1 MISLLKSHKK
11 NELANNTNSSLV
23 LALGSTPLNRR
34 CFLFLFSVQ
43 KTFPAKIRMPIDMA
57 LPLYLS
63 NEDFVYRAPKTY
75 KPAPNS
81 CLRFQH
87 PHHVDHSDGAPRRN
101 ASKKATKQV
110 TFADHR
116 GLPLTK
122 VKVFSAFTDPID
134 IPLNIQEM
142 FSSVLSLKTEE
153 DQLLLDF
160 PQPSSDY
167 LRFRQSLETNLVCL
181 EHCVLKEKAL
191 AGTIKVKNVSFE
203 KSVKLRVTF
212 DSWKSHTDID
222 CVYIKDTYP
231 NAHSDTFSFHVSL
244 PDELKSHER
253 VEFAICY
260 VVEGTEYWDSNHGNN
275 YRIVRSS
282 VKMSQQIACSR
293 RTDTIDIHLDRYGSP
308 TCSHGLFPDW
318 PSYAGYENIG
328 PYY

>member
-1 MISLLKSHKK
+1 
-11 NELANNTNSSLV
+11 
-23 LALGSTPLNRR
+23 
-34 CFLFLFSVQ
+34 
-43 KTFPAKIRMPIDMA
+43 MPIDMA
-57 LPLYLS
+57 LPLYFS
-63 NEDFVYRAPKTY
+63 NEDFVYRASASY
-75 KPAPNS
+75 KPAPDS
-81 CLRFQH
+81 SPRFQP
-87 PHHVDHSDGAPRRN
+87 PHRVDRGGAGEASGRN
-101 ASKKATKQV
+101 GPKKGTKQV

-122 VKVFSAFTDPID
+122 VKVFSAFSDPID
-134 IPLNIQEM
+134 VPLNIQEI
-142 FSSVLSLKTEE
+142 FSSVLSLNAEE
-153 DQLLLDF
+153 DQLQLDF

-167 LRFRQSLETNLVCL
+167 LRFRQSLERNLVCL

-212 DSWKSHTDID
+212 DTWKSHTDVD

-231 NAHSDTFSFHVSL
+231 NSHSDTFSFRVSL
-244 PDELKSHER
+244 PDQVKAHER

-260 VVEGTEYWDSNHGNN
+260 EVDGCEYWDSNHGDN
-275 YRIVRSS
+275 YRIVWSS
-282 VKMSQQIACSR
+282 MKKSQQVACSR
-293 RTDTIDIHLDRYGSP
+293 RAETIDIHFDRYGSP

>member
-1 MISLLKSHKK
+1 MCQTRPSKK
-11 NELANNTNSSLV
+11 IIFSSPC
-23 LALGSTPLNRR
+23 SI
-34 CFLFLFSVQ
+34 Q
-43 KTFPAKIRMPIDMA
+43 QTFPTKIKMPIDMA
-57 LPLYLS
+57 LPLYFS

-75 KPAPNS
+75 KPAPDS
-81 CLRFQH
+81 SLRFQH
-87 PHHVDHSDGAPRRN
+87 PRCVDRSGADEASGRN
-101 ASKKATKQV
+101 GSKKGTKQV

-122 VKVFSAFTDPID
+122 VKVFSAFSDPID
-134 IPLNIQEM
+134 VPLNIQEI
-142 FSSVLSLKTEE
+142 FSSVLSLNAEE
-153 DQLLLDF
+153 DKLQLDF

-167 LRFRQSLETNLVCL
+167 LRFRQSLESNLVCL

-191 AGTIKVKNVSFE
+191 AGTVKVKNVSFE

-212 DSWKSHTDID
+212 DTWKSHTDVD

-244 PDELKSHER
+244 PDEVKAHER

-260 VVEGTEYWDSNHGNN
+260 QVDGCEYWDSNHGNN
-275 YRIVRSS
+275 YSIVWSS
-282 VKMSQQIACSR
+282 MKKSQQVACSR
-293 RTDTIDIHLDRYGSP
+293 RTETIDIHFDRYGSP